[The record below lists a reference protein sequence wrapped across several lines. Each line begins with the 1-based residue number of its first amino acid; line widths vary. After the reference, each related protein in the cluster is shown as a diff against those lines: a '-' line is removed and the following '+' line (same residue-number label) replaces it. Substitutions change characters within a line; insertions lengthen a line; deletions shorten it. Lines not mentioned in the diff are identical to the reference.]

1 MRSSFVLPVFK
12 SLLEFILGQRR
23 GLQVFKSL
31 LNFVLRLFKSLLA
44 FNLDKRRGLV
54 FISAF
59 FKKLLFVVVAFFSIE
74 GDIKIKGLSLI
85 PNTTEAKAEAEEE
98 TCEDDLG
105 EECNSCLEIK
115 AKKAASGMDPAS
127 VMLMTTTI
135 GQASSSAKDAG
146 TAQKATGGIATLLA
160 LTAARRYN
168 KCSEAIDNC
177 ERKCDPI
184 QNGCSPFPPP
194 TPPSNEKYIT
204 CTNKKRIL
212 KNCIAQRSTCNEA
225 GLQAL
230 ISAIQAAMAFGAS
243 KKLCDGEDC
252 EKKPTPTP
260 PSLTPLRLPDTEE
273 GPGFDGGP
281 GGDNPPRI
289 PPVLPKGD
297 KKAKNKP
304 KGKEKD
310 FSGRGANFAGGGFS
324 DNTSSGAIGGFKGS
338 GAFDYS
344 KLKSKGS
351 GKEGEVSDGEEK
363 YSPSGLTGAFTGG
376 ESGSSSSRGL
386 AHSSSPQ
393 IKKKKLKI
401 AKKELSKK
409 ADLKRDI
416 FAGSRSIF
424 EKMSRIIQS
433 FCQGGTSKCQ

>member
-1 MRSSFVLPVFK
+1 MK
-12 SLLEFILGQRR
+12 
-23 GLQVFKSL
+23 
-31 LNFVLRLFKSLLA
+31 
-44 FNLDKRRGLV
+44 
-54 FISAF
+54 
-59 FKKLLFVVVAFFSIE
+59 LFVVIVFLWFSNQAVATTCDE
-74 GDIKIKGLSLI
+74 SLAI
-85 PNTTEAKAEAEEE
+85 AAKE
-98 TCEDDLG
+98 
-105 EECNSCLEIK
+105 
-115 AKKAASGMDPAS
+115 AASGMDIGSISMMATA
-127 VMLMTTTI
+127 V
-135 GQASSSAKDAG
+135 GQASSSATDAG
-146 TAQKATGGIATLLA
+146 TAQKATGGIAALLSA
-160 LTAARRYN
+160 IAFKRYSACESAISTCETTCTASIETCRADV
-168 KCSEAIDNC
+168 KQEKL
-177 ERKCDPI
+177 KCDSI
-184 QNGCSPFPPP
+184 P
-194 TPPSNEKYIT
+194 TSRPAS
-204 CTNKKRIL
+204 CVRMKKRQIECTKQEGIL
-212 KNCIAQRSTCNEA
+212 ARCEAQQSTCNEA
-225 GLQAL
+225 ALQGL
-230 ISAIQAAMAFGAS
+230 ISAIQAAMAFRAS

-252 EKKPTPTP
+252 EPKKPTPTP

-289 PPVLPKGD
+289 PPVLPKGG

-386 AHSSSPQ
+386 AHSNSPQ

-401 AKKELSKK
+401 AKKELPKK

-424 EKMSRIIQS
+424 EKMSGIIQS
-433 FCQGGTSKCQ
+433 FCSEGSKCQ